1 MRLTKKKQE
10 KKKHR
15 NFRHFMNGIWMGV
28 QNHRTRRGKLLKIG
42 PNRLSKNDEK
52 SWERFIDEHHQGD

>member
-1 MRLTKKKQE
+1 
-10 KKKHR
+10 
-15 NFRHFMNGIWMGV
+15 MGV
-28 QNHRTRRGKLLKIG
+28 QNHRTRQGKLLKVG